1 MSLWAREPTTGADAS
16 YQTAVW
22 AYYRYYPSKAAAIL
36 FTILFLITT
45 FVHLYQLFRR
55 RTWFF
60 IPFVI
65 GGFFEW
71 VGYLGRILSS
81 QESPNWSMG
90 PYIQQTLLLLL
101 APALFAASVYMMLG
115 RIVVL
120 LDAEHLCIIK
130 KKWLTKFFV
139 CGDVLSFTVQAAG
152 GGVMASGSLSAVH
165 NGEKIV
171 IAGLLIQILFFGLF
185 IVTCAIF
192 HWRLIKGQTEKAIE
206 LNSAWRKH
214 LWILYA
220 VNFLIMIR
228 SVFRL
233 IEYAMGN
240 NGYLLRHEAFL
251 YVFDGVLMLAA
262 MILFNIVH
270 PSSLIPSRRKSLEQD
285 SSAA

>member
-1 MSLWAREPTTGADAS
+1 MSLWAREATTADAS
-16 YQTAVW
+16 YKTAVW
-22 AYYRYYPSKAAAIL
+22 AYYRYYPSEAAAIL

-45 FVHLYQLFRR
+45 FIHLYQLIRC

-71 VGYLGRILSS
+71 VGYIGRILSS
-81 QESPNWSMG
+81 QESPNWLMG

-101 APALFAASVYMMLG
+101 APALFAASIYMMLG

-120 LDAEHLCIIK
+120 LDAEDLCIFR

-152 GGVMASGSLSAVH
+152 GGVMASGTLAAVH

-171 IAGLLIQILFFGLF
+171 IAGLVIQILFFGLF
-185 IVTCAIF
+185 IFTCAIF
-192 HWRLIKGQTEKAIE
+192 HQRLIKRPTEQSIE
-206 LNSAWRKH
+206 LESSWRKH

-220 VNFLIMIR
+220 ANLLIMIR

-262 MILFNIVH
+262 MILFNVVH
-270 PSSLIPSRRKSLEQD
+270 PSSLIPSRRKSVKQE
-285 SSAA
+285 SSTA